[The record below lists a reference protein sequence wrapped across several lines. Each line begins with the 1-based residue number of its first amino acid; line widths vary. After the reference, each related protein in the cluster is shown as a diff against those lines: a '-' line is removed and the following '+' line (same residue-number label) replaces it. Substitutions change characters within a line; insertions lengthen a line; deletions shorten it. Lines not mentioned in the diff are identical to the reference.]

1 VVGLVCRIGGVEAE
15 YNSAAGYKQA
25 PHWDFAT
32 GLMRTDFAG
41 ALWEN
46 PKLLEATENRKPD
59 DIAGAAAFPASRA
72 ENWIDVG
79 VTIA

>member
-1 VVGLVCRIGGVEAE
+1 
-15 YNSAAGYKQA
+15 
-25 PHWDFAT
+25 
-32 GLMRTDFAG
+32 MRTDFAG